1 MCDTCGCQHESLIQN
16 GPVSTPGPT
25 GQFKIQVRE
34 SVLESNDQQA
44 MANKEYLNS
53 RKVFAI
59 NMMGSPGS
67 GKTSLIVEAV
77 RALREDVPVYVIEGD
92 QFGSLDSERIRE
104 AGVDVIQ
111 INTGNGCHLDA
122 ASVGKAIRQLPLTAK
137 SLLIIENVG
146 NLVCP
151 AMFDLGEHKK
161 VVVLSVTEGDDKP
174 VKYAPMFHEASV
186 CIINKTDL
194 LGLVDFDVDKALSH
208 LRKINNKLVVFPMSA
223 TTGQGIPEWVEAI
236 KKWIVSL

>member
-1 MCDTCGCQHESLIQN
+1 MCDTCGCHDESLIQN
-16 GPVSTPGPT
+16 RPVNTPGPT
-25 GQFKIQVRE
+25 GEFIIQVRE
-34 SVLESNDQQA
+34 SVLGSNDQQA
-44 MANKEYLNS
+44 LANREYLNS
-53 RKVFAI
+53 HKVFVI

-67 GKTSLIVEAV
+67 GKTSLIVETV
-77 RALREDVPVYVIEGD
+77 RALRGDVPVYVIEGD

-194 LGLVDFDVDKALSH
+194 LGLVNFDVDKALSH
-208 LRKINNKLVVFPMSA
+208 LRKINNKLEVLTMSA
-223 TTGQGIPEWVEAI
+223 TTGQGTPEWIEAI
-236 KKWIVSL
+236 KKGIVSL

>member
-1 MCDTCGCQHESLIQN
+1 VTHADANMRALSRTDRLAP
-16 GPVSTPGPT
+16 PVTT

-44 MANKEYLNS
+44 LANREYLNS